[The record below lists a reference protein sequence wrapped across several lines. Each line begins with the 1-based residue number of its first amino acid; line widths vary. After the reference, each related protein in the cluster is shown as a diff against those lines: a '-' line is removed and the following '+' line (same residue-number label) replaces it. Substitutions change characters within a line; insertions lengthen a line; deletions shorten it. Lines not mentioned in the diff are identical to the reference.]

1 MADQQK
7 PVVASPVVVA
17 PVAELV
23 VAKPAVALSVV
34 FTAPTWQ
41 SKKLNA
47 AKRLAD
53 VQLLMSGVPCMSAL
67 AFAGLTI
74 AQEDRSVI
82 LYLPPADR
90 IGAAKAITPRFVA
103 GTQTVDGQT
112 EQVMFPSRAGERQI
126 QKLSEA
132 IIDAWADA
140 NTGNRN
146 PYGAEYALSL

>member
-1 MADQQK
+1 MADQPK
-7 PVVASPVVVA
+7 PVVASPVVAA
-17 PVAELV
+17 PVVAEL

-41 SKKLNA
+41 STKPNA

-53 VQLLMSGVPCMSAL
+53 VQLFMSGVPCMSAV

-82 LYLPPADR
+82 LYLPSASR
-90 IGAAKAITPRFVA
+90 VGAAKAITPRLVA
-103 GTQTVDGQT
+103 GTQTIDGVT
-112 EQVMFPSRAGERQI
+112 EPTLSPSRSGERQI
-126 QKLSEA
+126 QKISEA
-132 IIDAWADA
+132 IIAAWADA
-140 NTGNRN
+140 NAGNRN

>member
-1 MADQQK
+1 MADQPK
-7 PVVASPVVVA
+7 PVVAAPVASPVVVES
-17 PVAELV
+17 V
-23 VAKPAVALSVV
+23 KPAVALSVV

-41 SKKLNA
+41 SKKPDA

-53 VQLLMSGVPCMSAL
+53 VQLFVSGVPCISAM

-82 LYLPPADR
+82 LYLQPADR
-90 IGAAKAITPRFVA
+90 IGAAKAITPRLVA

-112 EQVMFPSRAGERQI
+112 EQVMFPSRSGERQI

-140 NTGNRN
+140 NAGNRN